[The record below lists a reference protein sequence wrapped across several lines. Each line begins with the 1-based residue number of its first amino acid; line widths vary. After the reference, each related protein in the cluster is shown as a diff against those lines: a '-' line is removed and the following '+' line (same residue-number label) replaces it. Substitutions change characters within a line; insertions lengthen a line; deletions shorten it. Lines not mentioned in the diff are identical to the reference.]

1 MIIIASCRLLD
12 DALPRLLSFSCHWLV
27 YCVFLRFEVL
37 TMRSMACEIEFQEK
51 RGSFGTESISKTDI
65 QIGSLLDGGDIGLKY
80 KSTYKLTLFTK

>member
-37 TMRSMACEIEFQEK
+37 TMRWHEIIEFQEK

-65 QIGSLLDGGDIGLKY
+65 QIGSLLDGGDIGL
-80 KSTYKLTLFTK
+80 